1 MSMSHLIRLSSVI
14 VTLVITIACHSA
26 RPGGAPASPSVSAAD
41 AAAIERARAD
51 SARRPYTEAD
61 VAFMTHMIAHHAQA
75 IEMSRLAPGHGA
87 SQSLLTL
94 AERIINAQRDEIA
107 LMQQWLRDR
116 RQPVP
121 DPLSSAMPMPMPNDP
136 HAGHDMTSMPGML
149 TPAQMQQLD
158 SARGPEFDRLFLSL
172 MIQHHRGAVTMV
184 RELFA
189 TPGAAQDQSVFKL
202 ASDVQVD
209 QNTEIARMSQMLAT
223 LITAPPPE

>member
-1 MSMSHLIRLSSVI
+1 MSPPFRLSVPIAALI
-14 VTLVITIACHSA
+14 VAAACHSTQ
-26 RPGGAPASPSVSAAD
+26 PGGAPAAPSASASD
-41 AAAIERARAD
+41 AAGIERARAD
-51 SARRPYTEAD
+51 SARRPYTAAD
-61 VAFMTHMIAHHAQA
+61 VAFMTHMIAHHGQA
-75 IEMSRLAPGHGA
+75 IEMSRLGPSHGA
-87 SQSLLTL
+87 SQALLTL

-121 DPLSSAMPMPMPNDP
+121 DPSATMMSMPNDQHAGHAMPMS
-136 HAGHDMTSMPGML
+136 SMPGML

-158 SARGPEFDRLFLSL
+158 AARGAEFDRLFLSL

-209 QNTEIARMSQMLAT
+209 QNTEIARMSKMLAT

>member
-1 MSMSHLIRLSSVI
+1 MSHRIRRAAPISALIVA
-14 VTLVITIACHSA
+14 VACHPTPPAGIPAPSS
-26 RPGGAPASPSVSAAD
+26 PASD

-51 SARRPYTEAD
+51 SARRPYTAAD
-61 VAFMTHMIAHHAQA
+61 VAFVTHMITHHAQA
-75 IEMSRLAPGHGA
+75 IEMSRLAPSHGA
-87 SQSLLTL
+87 GQSILTL

-121 DPLSSAMPMPMPNDP
+121 EPSLSTMTMTMDEHARHAMP
-136 HAGHDMTSMPGML
+136 SMPGML

-158 SARGPEFDRLFLSL
+158 SARGPAFDRLFLSL

-209 QNTEIARMSQMLAT
+209 QNTEIARMSQMLAAM
-223 LITAPPPE
+223 ISAPPP